1 MNAAPAAAAQG
12 PVLRDIHVPPPPSW
26 WPPAPGWWLLAIAA
40 VALSIYAFLY
50 FRRHYRRRRYRRA
63 VLAELDRCIAAARS
77 EPTELATSLS
87 RFLRRIARLSQ
98 PDAGALLG
106 DRWLEHLDRTAETTD
121 FTQGVGRVLAEAPYR
136 PAPDYD
142 TAALIALV
150 RRAVNVTID
159 TQAQHA

>member
-1 MNAAPAAAAQG
+1 MNPPATAPA

-26 WPPAPGWWLLAIAA
+26 WPPAPGWWLLAIIIL
-40 VALSIYAFLY
+40 ALCIYAFLY

-63 VLAELDRCIAAARS
+63 MLAELDRCIAASRS
-77 EPTELATSLS
+77 EPTELAAGLS

-98 PDAGALLG
+98 PAAGALIG
-106 DRWLEHLDRTAETTD
+106 DRWLEHLDHSMATTE

-136 PAPDYD
+136 PSPDYD

-150 RRAVNVTID
+150 RRTVNVTID